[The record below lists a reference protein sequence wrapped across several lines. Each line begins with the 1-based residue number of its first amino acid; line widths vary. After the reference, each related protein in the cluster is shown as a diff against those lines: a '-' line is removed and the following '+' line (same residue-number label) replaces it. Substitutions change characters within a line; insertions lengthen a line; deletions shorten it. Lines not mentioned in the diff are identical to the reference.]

1 MLVQMSKIQ
10 IIGTRDQLEQ
20 AIRTLHRAG
29 VVQIEEKLASV
40 EPLVQD
46 DKALRQRDETAQL
59 LARLEALVAIMPKR
73 ALPRDAASQY
83 ENETARPTAQVLADV
98 KAALAKLDAPV
109 QDLAKRREQL
119 EADRVTLPRYAKTMK
134 QLMPLAAELAPLK
147 NYDTV
152 ALLID
157 KKSAAVIDLLREQ
170 VAGIAGD
177 QYELVSRELDKE
189 TTGALIVYPREHA
202 AAIQNLLGRESITQV
217 RLPEELS
224 DVSFRDALARIE
236 TRLAAIPGEVN
247 KTDRELAVL
256 ADEWRMRL
264 SIWVA
269 VLRDRLQELEVRA
282 KFGATQYTFVVNGW
296 VPRKALPALQ
306 QALDREVGDQ
316 IVLEELPLT
325 HEELE
330 KGPVVLSNPGPAKPF
345 EFLVRLMALPRY
357 NTIDPTPLMAIF
369 LPIFFGLILGDVG
382 YGLVVLL
389 GALYLYRRTKPGG
402 IHALSMVIVYCA
414 VWSIVFGF
422 VFGEFFGALGEEWFH
437 MHPYFPRGESEFV
450 TTLFGFTIA
459 LGVVQIGLGF
469 ALGIYQALKL
479 HQRHELLDRV
489 AKVIALIGIFALVGS
504 MSSALPAGLM
514 TPGLA
519 LLVIGVVL
527 LIYTLGGMGV
537 ILAPIE
543 IIGVLGN
550 ILSYLR
556 LAAIGLSSVYLAM
569 VANKMAEVIGGGGGI
584 GIIFGIIVGALFHA
598 LNIALGILSP
608 TIQSLRLHYVEF
620 FSKFFEGGGA
630 DYTPFKRQDIQ

>member
-1 MLVQMSKIQ
+1 MLVQMTKIQ
-10 IIGTRDQLEQ
+10 IIGTRDELDKTVR
-20 AIRTLHRAG
+20 ALHRAG
-29 VVQIEEKLASV
+29 VMQIEEKVASV

-46 DKALRQRDETAQL
+46 EKAQRQRDETAQL
-59 LARLEALVAIMPKR
+59 LARLEALVAAMPKR
-73 ALPRDAASQY
+73 ALAKQVTVQY
-83 ENETARPTAQVLADV
+83 ENETARPTDQVLADV
-98 KAALAKLDAPV
+98 KSALAKLDAPV
-109 QDLAKRREQL
+109 EKLAKRREQL

-134 QLMPLAAELAPLK
+134 QLMPLAAELAPMR

-152 ALLID
+152 ALMIE
-157 KKSAAVIDLLREQ
+157 KKSAVIIDLLREQ
-170 VAGIAGD
+170 VAGLVGD
-177 QYELVSRELDKE
+177 QYELVARELDKD

-217 RLPEELS
+217 RLPEELA
-224 DVSFRDALARIE
+224 DVSFREALTTIE
-236 TRLAAIPGEVN
+236 TRLAAIPSELAN
-247 KTDRELAVL
+247 ADRELAAL
-256 ADEWRMRL
+256 ADEWRTRL
-264 SIWVA
+264 AVWVA
-269 VLRDRLQELEVRA
+269 VLRDRLQELEVRS
-282 KFGATQYTFVVNGW
+282 KFGATQYTFVVAGW
-296 VPRKALPALQ
+296 LPKKGLPALQ
-306 QALDREVGDQ
+306 QALDREVGDK

-330 KGPVVLSNPGPAKPF
+330 HGPVVLSNPGPIKPF
-345 EFLVRLMALPRY
+345 EFLVRLMSLPRY

-369 LPIFFGLILGDVG
+369 LPIFFGMILGDVG
-382 YGLVVLL
+382 YGVVVLL
-389 GALYLYRRTKPGG
+389 GALYLYRKSKPGG
-402 IHALSMVIVYCA
+402 MQALSMVIVYCA

-422 VFGEFFGALGEEWFH
+422 VFGEFFGALGEEWFG
-437 MHPYFPRGESEFV
+437 MHAYFPRGESEFV

-469 ALGIYQALKL
+469 ALGIYQAFKL
-479 HQRHELLDRV
+479 HQRHELLDRI
-489 AKVIALIGIFALVGS
+489 AKVIALIGVFALVGS
-504 MSSALPAGLM
+504 MSSVLPAGLM

-519 LLVIGVVL
+519 LLIIGLVL

-556 LAAIGLSSVYLAM
+556 IAAIGLSSVYLAM

-584 GIIFGIIVGALFHA
+584 GIVFGIIVGALFHA

-630 DYTPFKRQDIQ
+630 DYAPFKRQDIS